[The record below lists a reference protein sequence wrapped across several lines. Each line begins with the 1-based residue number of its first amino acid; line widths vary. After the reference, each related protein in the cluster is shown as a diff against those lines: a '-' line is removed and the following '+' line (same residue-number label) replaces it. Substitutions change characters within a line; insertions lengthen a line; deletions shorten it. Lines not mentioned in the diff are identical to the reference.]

1 MKHVLHFW
9 VVVAL
14 LAAVPALAI
23 SVEVQVEGPLL
34 SKERVFEF
42 VTHNLGKSLAAVPD
56 VENGGK
62 HRLFVR
68 VASKFVSPGNYLY
81 LTDVRL
87 QRRVIDIDTQRVYWA
102 TIQSSVQWGT
112 APTENEVRGALD
124 NLLRDKA
131 DNFQLD

>member
-1 MKHVLHFW
+1 MKLVLYFW
-9 VVVAL
+9 MVFAL
-14 LAAVPALAI
+14 LATGPALAI
-23 SVEVQVEGPLL
+23 SVEAQVEGPLL
-34 SKERVFEF
+34 SKERVVGF
-42 VTHNLGKSLAAVPD
+42 VSRNLGRSLAAVPD

-68 VASKFVSPGNYLY
+68 VASKYVTPGNYLY

-102 TIQSSVQWGT
+102 TIQSAVQWGT
-112 APTENEVRGALD
+112 VPTENEVRGALD